1 MRRARLGGWG
11 EAPAGELTFTG
22 GVGWAGCLSIRRFF
36 CVSEARLV
44 VSNFGHFPPLRKYLL
59 TPELFSPLL
68 NFFFAHTILYDR
80 ARVSRSYLGNPRS
93 SRHKLSGL
101 K

>member
-68 NFFFAHTILYDR
+68 NFFWPIRFCTIG
-80 ARVSRSYLGNPRS
+80 LGF
-93 SRHKLSGL
+93 LEVTSGTQDL
-101 K
+101 LVTTCPD